1 MQFFHFVIS
10 SYSFYYNMFEIMQ
23 ITTTKTTAAASAVKQ
38 KKEKQKGGSSNASKS
53 EAKMKIL

>member
-23 ITTTKTTAAASAVKQ
+23 ITTTKTTTAASAVKQ
-38 KKEKQKGGSSNASKS
+38 KKKSRKAAVATHQKAKQK
-53 EAKMKIL
+53 